1 MKTFQ
6 RLSRFVICLCFGLLF
21 CVPVKGGDKLKPYK
35 VPMLSPEDA
44 LKSFVVADGY
54 RMELV
59 ACEPMIEEPVA
70 LAWDGNG
77 RMYVAEMRTYMQ
89 EIDGRDQFRPISR
102 VVRMEDTDGDGRMD
116 KHSVFVDKLVLPR
129 MILPLEKEV
138 IIRET
143 NTLDLWAYSDHDG
156 DGVADE
162 KKLWHKGGGRGGN
175 LEHQPSGLV
184 WNIDNWIYT
193 TYSNHRYRFTR
204 GKVERHSLPG
214 GSGQWGLTHDDVGK
228 LYYSTAGGEQPAM
241 DFQQPMIYGRIRM
254 GGELAPGFR
263 EVFPIDDVPDVQGGR
278 GRVRANNTL
287 NNFTGCGGQGVYR
300 GDRLPEDMRGDLFIP
315 EAVGRLVRRA
325 KITNVAGKTVL
336 VNAYK
341 GREFIATK
349 DPNFRPLAAKTGPDG
364 CLYILDM
371 YRGIIQEGN
380 WVRRGSYLRGVVSAY
395 GLDKNIGKGRIYRV
409 VHDKFKPG
417 PRPRMLDE
425 KTSTLVSYLSHPNGW
440 WRDEAQK
447 LIIIRRD
454 ESVVP
459 ALKKLA
465 RSAAAPLSRLHALW
479 TLEGLDVIDKEL
491 LREKFSDKDARVRAG
506 AIRISE
512 PLLVEKDKDVIA
524 DLAKLVRDE
533 DPNVTIQVILSAQ
546 YTALV
551 ELEGLAEA
559 ALDRHE
565 KSDAVQSILRGFKA
579 RLVQQRELRR
589 REEALRKANEEF
601 GRSYAQGHVVY
612 ATLCVT
618 CHGQDGKGVPMPD
631 DASQMRAPPLAGS
644 PRVTGKKSRVV
655 RILLHGLQG
664 PVDGKEYKE
673 QMVPMGSNDDAWIAA
688 ALNYTRNTWGNK
700 APYVSTDDVASARSA
715 GAGRATPWTLAEL
728 LKFDPRLG
736 EVSKWKLTASHGGNA
751 ARSAI
756 DGNPASRWAT
766 NTPMQ
771 PGMWFQ
777 IELPKAQLV
786 RGLSLDSAGSALD
799 HPAGYEVRVSEDGK
813 QWSKVLASGS
823 GSYPETEIAF
833 APVNARYIKL
843 TQTGHRSGKFW
854 SIHELGIFRAV
865 DPASA
870 EPAAKKAQALPPVSE
885 LLKMKGDAGKGKL
898 VFEKN
903 CILCHQ
909 VGDKGVNFGPNLS
922 DVGLRLKREQILQS
936 ILNPNAVVD
945 KKYLG
950 VLLQTRKGQFL
961 TGFIEAEVN
970 GKVMLRQQGGKLNPV
985 PAASI
990 ALKIPQ
996 KKTFMP
1002 LGLEKAMTTDE
1013 FLGLVEYLV
1022 GRKEKPAPAATTE

>member
-1 MKTFQ
+1 
-6 RLSRFVICLCFGLLF
+6 
-21 CVPVKGGDKLKPYK
+21 
-35 VPMLSPEDA
+35 MLSPEDA

-59 ACEPMIEEPVA
+59 AFEPMIEEPVA

-89 EIDGRDQFRPISR
+89 DIDGRDQFRPISR
-102 VVRMEDTDGDGRMD
+102 VVRMEDTNGDGRMD

-129 MILPLEKEV
+129 MILPLEKTV

-143 NTLDLWAYSDHDG
+143 NTLDLWAYTDHDG

-175 LEHQPSGLV
+175 LEHQPSGLI

-228 LYYSTAGGEQPAM
+228 VYYSTAGGEQPAM

-263 EVFPIDDVPDVQGGR
+263 EVFPIDNVPDVQGGR
-278 GRVRANNTL
+278 GRVRSNNTL

-300 GDRLPEDMRGDLFIP
+300 GDRLPADMKGDLFIP

-341 GREFIATK
+341 GKEFIATK

-380 WVRRGSYLRGVVSAY
+380 WVRRGSYLRGVVEAY
-395 GLDKNIGKGRIYRV
+395 ELHKNIGKGRIYRV

-417 PRPRMLDE
+417 PKPRMLEE
-425 KTSTLVSYLSHPNGW
+425 KTSTLVKHLSHPNGW

-447 LIIIRRD
+447 LIILRHD
-454 ESVVP
+454 EKVVP

-465 RSAAAPLSRLHALW
+465 RSDPAPLSRLQALW
-479 TLEGLDVIDKEL
+479 TLEGMDVIDKEL

-512 PLLVEKDKDVIA
+512 PLMVEKDKDVIA
-524 DLAKLVRDE
+524 DLGELVKDA

-551 ELEGLAEA
+551 ELEGLAGA

-601 GRSYAQGHVVY
+601 GKSYAQGHVVY
-612 ATLCVT
+612 GTLCVT
-618 CHGQDGKGVPMPD
+618 CHGEDGKGAPVPED
-631 DASQMRAPPLAGS
+631 KKKMRAPPLAGS
-644 PRVTGKKSRVV
+644 PRVLGKKSRAV

-700 APYVSTDDVASARSA
+700 APYVSKEDVASARSA
-715 GAGRATPWTLAEL
+715 GAGRTTPWTLAEL
-728 LKFDPRLG
+728 LEFDPRLG
-736 EVSKWKLTASHGGNA
+736 GGSKWKLTASHGGNA
-751 ARSAI
+751 TRSAI

-766 NTPMQ
+766 NTAMQ

-777 IELPKAQLV
+777 VELPKAQLV

-799 HPAGYEVRVSEDGK
+799 YPVGYEVRVSDDGK
-813 QWSKVLASGS
+813 KWSKVLASGS
-823 GSYPETEIAF
+823 GSHPETEIAF
-833 APVNARYIKL
+833 APVNARYIRV
-843 TQTGHRSGKFW
+843 TQTGHRPGKFW

-865 DPASA
+865 DPASVA
-870 EPAAKKAQALPPVSE
+870 SAAKKAEALPPLKE
-885 LLKMKGDAGKGKL
+885 LLKLKGDAGQGKL

-903 CILCHQ
+903 CVLCHQ

-961 TGFIEAEVN
+961 TGFIESEAN
-970 GKVMLRQQGGKLNPV
+970 GVVMLRQQGGKLNPV
-985 PAASI
+985 KASTI

-1002 LGLEKAMTTDE
+1002 LGLEKAMTKDE
-1013 FLGLVEYLV
+1013 FLGLVEYLS
-1022 GRKEKPAPAATTE
+1022 GRKEKPVPAAKAE

>member
-1 MKTFQ
+1 MNFFQ
-6 RLSRFVICLCFGLLF
+6 RSSCSAVLFFLGLLP
-21 CVPVKGGDKLKPYK
+21 CLRVSAADDLKPYK
-35 VPMLSPEDA
+35 VPMLSPEEA
-44 LKSFVVADGY
+44 LKSFVVAEGY

-59 ACEPMIEEPVA
+59 AFEPMIEEPVA

-89 EIDGRDQFRPISR
+89 DIDGRDQFRPISR
-102 VVRMEDTDGDGRMD
+102 VVRMEDTNGDGRMD

-129 MILPLEKEV
+129 MILPLEKAV

-143 NTLDLWAYSDHDG
+143 NTLDLWAYTDHDG

-175 LEHQPSGLV
+175 LEHQPSGLI

-228 LYYSTAGGEQPAM
+228 VYYSTAGGEQPAM

-263 EVFPIDDVPDVQGGR
+263 EVFPIDNVPDVQGGR
-278 GRVRANNTL
+278 GRVRGNNTL

-300 GDRLPEDMRGDLFIP
+300 GDRLPADMKGDLFIP

-341 GREFIATK
+341 GKEFIATK

-380 WVRRGSYLRGVVSAY
+380 WVRRGSYLRGVVEAY
-395 GLDKNIGKGRIYRV
+395 ELHKNIGKGRIYRV
-409 VHDKFKPG
+409 VHDKLKPG
-417 PRPRMLDE
+417 PKPRMLEE
-425 KTSTLVSYLSHPNGW
+425 KTSTLVKHLSHPNGW

-447 LIIIRRD
+447 LIILRHD
-454 ESVVP
+454 EKVVP

-465 RSAAAPLSRLHALW
+465 RSDPAPLSRLQALW
-479 TLEGLDVIDKEL
+479 TLEGMDVIDKEL

-524 DLAKLVRDE
+524 DLGKMVKDA
-533 DPNVTIQVILSAQ
+533 DPNVTIQVVLSAQ

-551 ELEGLAEA
+551 ELESLAGA

-565 KSDAVQSILRGFKA
+565 KSDAVQSVLRGFKA

-601 GRSYAQGHVVY
+601 GKSYAQGHVVY
-612 ATLCVT
+612 GTLCVT
-618 CHGQDGKGVPMPD
+618 CHGEDGKGAPVPED
-631 DASQMRAPPLAGS
+631 KKKMRAPPLAGS
-644 PRVTGKKSRVV
+644 PRVLGKKSRAV

-673 QMVPMGSNDDAWIAA
+673 QMVPMGSNDDAWISA

-700 APYVSTDDVASARSA
+700 APYVSKEDVASARSA
-715 GAGRATPWTLAEL
+715 GAGRTTPWTLAEL
-728 LKFDPRLG
+728 LEFDPRLG
-736 EVSKWKLTASHGGNA
+736 GGSKWKLTASHGGNA

-799 HPAGYEVRVSEDGK
+799 HPVGYEVRVSDDGK
-813 QWSKVLASGS
+813 KWSKVLASGS
-823 GSYPETEIAF
+823 GSHPETEIAF
-833 APVNARYIKL
+833 APVNARYIRV
-843 TQTGHRSGKFW
+843 TQTGRRSGKFW
-854 SIHELGIFRAV
+854 SIHQLGIFRAV

-870 EPAAKKAQALPPVSE
+870 ASAAKKAEALPPLKE
-885 LLKMKGDAGKGKL
+885 LLKLKGDAGQGKL

-903 CILCHQ
+903 CVLCHQ

-961 TGFIEAEVN
+961 TGFIEAETRGVL
-970 GKVMLRQQGGKLNPV
+970 MLRQQGGKLNPV
-985 PAASI
+985 KASSI

-1002 LGLEKAMTTDE
+1002 LGLEKAMTKNE

-1022 GRKEKPAPAATTE
+1022 GRKTKPGPAATK

>member
-1 MKTFQ
+1 MKCF
-6 RLSRFVICLCFGLLF
+6 RRFFCPAVSLCLGLLF
-21 CVPVKGGDKLKPYK
+21 CLQAIAADKLKPYK
-35 VPMLSPEDA
+35 VPMLSPEA
-44 LKSFVVADGY
+44 TLESFVVADGY

-70 LAWDGNG
+70 MAWDGNG

-89 EIDGRDQFRPISR
+89 DIDGRDQFLPISR

-116 KHSVFVDKLVLPR
+116 RHSVFVDKLVLPR

-143 NTLDLWAYSDHDG
+143 NTLDLWAYTDHDG

-175 LEHQPSGLV
+175 LEHQPSGLL

-204 GKVERHSLPG
+204 GKVERHRLPA

-380 WVRRGSYLRGVVSAY
+380 WVRPGSYLRGVVSAY
-395 GLDKNIGKGRIYRV
+395 GMDKNIGKGRIYRV
-409 VHDKFKPG
+409 VHDKFRRG
-417 PRPRMLDE
+417 PTPRMLEE
-425 KTSTLVSYLSHPNGW
+425 KTGTLVGYLAHPNGW

-447 LIIIRRD
+447 LIIIRHD

-459 ALKKLA
+459 ALEKMA
-465 RSAAAPLSRLHALW
+465 RSAPGPLARLHALW
-479 TLEGLDVIDKEL
+479 TLEGMDVIDRKL

-512 PLLVEKDKDVIA
+512 PLMVEKDRDVIG
-524 DLAKLVRDE
+524 DLQKLVKDA

-565 KSDAVQSILRGFKA
+565 KSDAVNSVLRGFRA

-589 REEALRKANEEF
+589 REAELRKANEEF
-601 GRSYAQGHVVY
+601 GKSYAQGHVVY

-618 CHGQDGKGVPMPD
+618 CHGQDGKGAPMPED
-631 DASQMRAPPLAGS
+631 EKQMRGPPLAGS
-644 PRVTGKKSRVV
+644 PRVSGKKSRAI

-673 QMVPMGSNDDAWIAA
+673 RMVPMGSNDDAWIAS
-688 ALNYTRNTWGNK
+688 ALNYVRNTWSNK
-700 APYVSTDDVASARSA
+700 AAYVSTDDVASARSA
-715 GAGRATPWTLAEL
+715 GAGRTVPWTLAEL
-728 LKFDPRLG
+728 LKYDPRLG
-736 EVSKWKLTASHGGNA
+736 DASKWKLTASHGGNA

-756 DGNPASRWAT
+756 DGKPGTRWAT

-777 IELPKAQLV
+777 VELPKAQLI
-786 RGLSLDSAGSALD
+786 RGLSLDSAGSRED

-813 QWSKVLASGS
+813 TWSKVLTSGR

-833 APVNARYIKL
+833 APVKASRIRI
-843 TQTGHRSGKFW
+843 TQTGHRPGKFW
-854 SIHELGIFRAV
+854 SIHEMGIFRAV

-870 EPAAKKAQALPPVSE
+870 AATAKKAWTLPPVSQ
-885 LLKMKGDAGKGKL
+885 LLKMRGNAKKGQL

-903 CILCHQ
+903 CVLCHQ

-922 DVGLRLKREQILQS
+922 DVGIRLRKEQILQS
-936 ILNPNAVVD
+936 ILDPNAVVD

-961 TGFIEAEVN
+961 TGLVDSEKD
-970 GKVMLRQQGGKLNPV
+970 GKVMLRQQGGKVVPV
-985 PAASI
+985 PLSSI

-1002 LGLEKAMTTDE
+1002 LGLEKAMTTE
-1013 FLGLVEYLV
+1013 ELIGLVEYLV
-1022 GRKEKPAPAATTE
+1022 GRKKKPPGVAGK

>member
-1 MKTFQ
+1 MKLPRRTPC
-6 RLSRFVICLCFGLLF
+6 SVICIGVGLLL
-21 CVPVKGGDKLKPYK
+21 CLQATAADKLKPYK
-35 VPMLSPEDA
+35 VPMLSPEAA

-89 EIDGRDQFRPISR
+89 DIDGRDQFRPISR

-116 KHSVFVDKLVLPR
+116 RHSVFIDKLVLPR

-143 NTLDLWAYSDHDG
+143 NTLDLWAYTDHDG

-175 LEHQPSGLV
+175 LEHQPSGLL

-204 GKVERHSLPG
+204 GKVERQRLPA

-278 GRVRANNTL
+278 GRVRGNNTL
-287 NNFTGCGGQGVYR
+287 NNFTGCGGQGVFR

-336 VNAYK
+336 ENAYK
-341 GREFIATK
+341 GREFIVTK

-409 VHDKFKPG
+409 VHDGFKPG
-417 PRPRMLDE
+417 PRPRMLEE
-425 KTSTLVSYLSHPNGW
+425 KTGTLVGHLAHPNGW

-447 LIIIRRD
+447 LVIIRHD

-459 ALKKLA
+459 ALKKMA
-465 RSAAAPLSRLHALW
+465 RSAAAPLARLHALW
-479 TLEGLDVIDKEL
+479 TLEGMDAIDKDL

-506 AIRISE
+506 AIRIGE
-512 PLLVEKDKDVIA
+512 PLLVEKDKDVIGDMA
-524 DLAKLVRDE
+524 GLVKDG

-546 YTALV
+546 YTALD
-551 ELEGLAEA
+551 ELEGLAAA
-559 ALDRHE
+559 ALSRHE
-565 KSDAVQSILRGFKA
+565 KSDAVRSVLRGFTA

-589 REEALRKANEEF
+589 REEALRRANEEF
-601 GRSYAQGHVVY
+601 GKSYSQGHVVY

-618 CHGQDGKGVPMPD
+618 CHGQDGKGAPMPD
-631 DASQMRAPPLAGS
+631 DAKRMRAPPLAGS
-644 PRVTGKKSRVV
+644 PRVTGKKSRAI

-673 QMVPMGSNDDAWIAA
+673 QMVPMGSNDDAWISA
-688 ALNYTRNTWGNK
+688 ALNYVRNTWSNK
-700 APYVSTDDVASARSA
+700 ASYVSTDDVASARSA
-715 GAGRATPWTLAEL
+715 GVGRTVPWTLAEL

-736 EVSKWKLTASHGGNA
+736 GSSKWKLTASHGGNA

-756 DGNPASRWAT
+756 DGRSNTRWAT

-777 IELPKAQLV
+777 IELSKTQLV
-786 RGLSLDSAGSALD
+786 RGLSLDSAGSRED
-799 HPAGYEVRVSEDGK
+799 HPVGYEVRVSENGK
-813 QWSKVLASGS
+813 EWSEVLASGS

-833 APVNARYIKL
+833 APAIARYIRI
-843 TQTGHRSGKFW
+843 TQTGHRPGKFW

-870 EPAAKKAQALPPVSE
+870 GSVAKKVQALPPAGE

-903 CILCHQ
+903 CVLCHQ
-909 VGDKGVNFGPNLS
+909 VGDQGVNFGPNLS
-922 DVGLRLKREQILQS
+922 DVGIRLRKEQILQS
-936 ILNPNAVVD
+936 ILDPNAVVD

-961 TGFIEAEVN
+961 TGLIDSEKD
-970 GKVMLRQQGGKLNPV
+970 GKVMLRQQGGKVVPV
-985 PAASI
+985 AASSI

-1002 LGLEKAMTTDE
+1002 LGLEKAMTTEE
-1013 FLGLVEYLV
+1013 FIGLVEYLV
-1022 GRKEKPAPAATTE
+1022 GRKEKPAAAGR